1 MLWIEKKAKEPHW
14 TEQNWID
21 GEVNGSSEIW
31 PKTFWIDSERK
42 KRYLVVYIIMTS
54 IIILSIFMSDRLVLA
69 IDRIGPL
76 ILRQGKKLLV
86 LILKIAS

>member
-1 MLWIEKKAKEPHW
+1 MGKWTAAAKS
-14 TEQNWID
+14 
-21 GEVNGSSEIW
+21 G
-31 PKTFWIDSERK
+31 PKLFESIVREK

>member
-1 MLWIEKKAKEPHW
+1 MGKWTAAAKS
-14 TEQNWID
+14 
-21 GEVNGSSEIW
+21 G
-31 PKTFWIDSERK
+31 PKLFESIVREK

-69 IDRIGPL
+69 IDRIGSL